1 MQRVLCVATNQIK
14 SAERGEEA
22 KQKKLKAE
30 RLVLAAC
37 DTSRLVG
44 GSVSRFG
51 ANGTRHLLHRADEA
65 IADKIRPVLESPFR
79 FNKKNDQFP
88 LVLFQK
94 IMLLS
99 HMILFPG
106 YYYRELRLFLLG
118 PALSIPI

>member
-1 MQRVLCVATNQIK
+1 MQRVLCVTTNQIK

-65 IADKIRPVLESPFR
+65 IADKIRPVLESPLDLT
-79 FNKKNDQFP
+79 KKKLSISISFVSENNATVPYDSFP
-88 LVLFQK
+88 R
-94 IMLLS
+94 MLL
-99 HMILFPG
+99 
-106 YYYRELRLFLLG
+106 
-118 PALSIPI
+118 